1 MTGRDDLRTVSVDAD
16 DEYGAQLYVSDER
29 PARGDMD
36 PIANQE
42 ANLRK
47 PSGGLW
53 TSTHTGDGTLSSWVS
68 WAAGENFYDGSE
80 KAWRLTLTAGTEL
93 LVIDGRQD
101 LADIVDVYPRE
112 APHQAIH
119 EGPGIDYEAT
129 SDYHDGIWLTAEG
142 QRETRLASKGTVTLY
157 GWDVESTLWF
167 NWRFAS
173 VEPLGDIMWT
183 SHPHYREYP

>member
-1 MTGRDDLRTVSVDAD
+1 MTDRDRLPTVSVDTSDA
-16 DEYGAQLYVSDER
+16 YGAQCYVSDER

-53 TSTHTGDGTLSSWVS
+53 TSTHTGDDTLSSWVS

-80 KAWRLTLTAGTEL
+80 KAWKLTPTAGTEL
-93 LVIDGRQD
+93 LVIDDRGD

-112 APHQAIH
+112 THQVIYDGPAI
-119 EGPGIDYEAT
+119 DFEAA
-129 SDYHDGIWLTAEG
+129 SDYHDGIWLTAKG
-142 QRETRLASKGTVTLY
+142 QRETRLASNETVTLY

-167 NWRFAS
+167 DWRVAA
-173 VEPLGDIMWT
+173 VEPLGDIEWT